1 MNLFYLILIII
12 LIIIVISLILFFLL
26 KGKDKI
32 DETKNYILVDE
43 TKKFGVSFI
52 DLDKISSDQL
62 EDTNLGDNVICG
74 KFEEKQNSSTFYLKK
89 NNDTLQ
95 NYPSKE
101 IWVLEVPKYILV
113 NEYGKT
119 LVEKNRYFGWSS
131 NKTYNKV
138 YLLQNPTTKN
148 YVLLIPETEEVIYS
162 GKKLEDYTGSTPPFP
177 TDYPIILFYYFNE
190 SGTFDSLQECWKI
203 EKQIKK
209 KI

>member
-1 MNLFYLILIII
+1 MNLLLLIII

-26 KGKDKI
+26 KGKNEI

-74 KFEEKQNSSTFYLKK
+74 KFENKKSSQTFYLKK

-113 NEYGKT
+113 NEYGET

-138 YLLQNPTTKN
+138 YLLQNPKTKN

-162 GKKLEDYTGSTPPFP
+162 GKKLEDYTGSTPPPP
-177 TDYPIILFYYFNE
+177 TNYPIILFYYFNE
-190 SGTFDSLQECWKI
+190 SGTFNSLQECWKI